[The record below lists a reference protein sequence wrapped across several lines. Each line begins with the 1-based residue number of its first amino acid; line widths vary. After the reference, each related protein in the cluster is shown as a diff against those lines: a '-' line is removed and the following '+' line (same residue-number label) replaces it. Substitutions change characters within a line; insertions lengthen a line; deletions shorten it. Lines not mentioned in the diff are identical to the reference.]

1 MKKVLISAAL
11 LTVLG
16 ANVWATPGDEVKGA
30 VKASV
35 TTTTKNG
42 VYQLLYRGTGAVKVT
57 ITNAAGE
64 IVLTDQINTEGGFMR
79 PYNFSS
85 QPAGAYTVTVL
96 DRNGK
101 ASLPLVHGA
110 AESIRPNVQIKPVQD
125 KKFQL
130 TLMGSSADQVSV
142 NIYDAAL
149 NLVYTDQIEKQ
160 GSFSRV
166 YDLTKVPTGVF
177 TFEVLSQGN
186 IITTKQF

>member
-16 ANVWATPGDEVKGA
+16 ANVWANPGDEVKGA

-35 TTTTKNG
+35 STATKNG
-42 VYQLLYRGTGAVKVT
+42 VYNLEYRGTGTVKVT

-64 IVLTDQINTEGGFMR
+64 VVFTDQINTEGGFLR
-79 PYNFSS
+79 PYNFTS
-85 QPAGAYTVTVL
+85 QPAGTYTLTVL

-101 ASLPLVHGA
+101 ATLPLVHGTTQTRPVA
-110 AESIRPNVQIKPVQD
+110 AIKSVQE
-125 KKFQL
+125 KKFEL
-130 TLMGSSADQVSV
+130 TMVGSNADVVSV

-149 NLVYTDQIEKQ
+149 NLVFTDQINKQ

-166 YDLTKVPTGVF
+166 YDLTKVHTNNF
-177 TFEVLSQGN
+177 TFEVLGQGGLL
-186 IITTKQF
+186 TRKQF

>member
-16 ANVWATPGDEVKGA
+16 ANVWANPGDEVKGV

-35 TTTTKNG
+35 ATTTRNG
-42 VYQLLYRGTGAVKVT
+42 VYNLVYRGTGAVKVT

-64 IVLTDQINTEGGFMR
+64 VVLMDQINAEGGFLR
-79 PYNFSS
+79 PYNFTS
-85 QPAGAYTVTVL
+85 QPAGTYTLTVF

-101 ASLPLVHGA
+101 ATLPVVHGA
-110 AESIRPNVQIKPVQD
+110 GQFRPVAAIKPVQD
-125 KKFQL
+125 KKFEL
-130 TLMGSSADQVSV
+130 TLVGSSAEQVSV

-149 NLVYTDQIEKQ
+149 NLVYTEQIDKQ

-166 YDLTKVPTGVF
+166 YDLTKIRTSNF
-177 TFEVLSQGN
+177 TFEVLGQGGLL
-186 IITTKQF
+186 TRKQF

>member
-1 MKKVLISAAL
+1 MISAAL

-16 ANVWATPGDEVKGA
+16 ANVWANPGDEVKGA

-42 VYQLLYRGTGAVKVT
+42 VYQLVYRGTGAVKVT

-64 IVLTDQINTEGGFMR
+64 IVLTDQINAEGGFLR
-79 PYNFSS
+79 PYNFSL

-96 DRNGK
+96 DGNGK

-110 AESIRPNVQIKPVQD
+110 AASVRPNVQIKPVQD